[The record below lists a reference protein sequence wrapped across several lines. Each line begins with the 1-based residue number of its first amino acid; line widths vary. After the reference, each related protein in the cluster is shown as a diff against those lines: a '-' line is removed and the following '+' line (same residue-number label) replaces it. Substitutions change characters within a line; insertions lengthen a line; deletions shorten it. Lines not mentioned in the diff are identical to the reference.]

1 LNYFFRLADSSNVPV
16 DEMLKNLQ
24 EKLKT
29 DISDIKKELK
39 DTNNV
44 AKKCLEFKVP

>member
-1 LNYFFRLADSSNVPV
+1 MADSGKLPV

-29 DISDIKKELK
+29 DITDIKKELK
-39 DTNNV
+39 DSV
-44 AKKCLEFKVP
+44 EVEKKCLEFKVFYKS